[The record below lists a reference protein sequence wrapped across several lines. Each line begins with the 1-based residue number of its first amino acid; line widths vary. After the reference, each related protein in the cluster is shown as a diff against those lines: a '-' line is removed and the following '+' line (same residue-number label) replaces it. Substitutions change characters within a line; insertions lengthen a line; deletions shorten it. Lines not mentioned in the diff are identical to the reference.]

1 MKKRIFTALLAA
13 TVVFSTSL
21 PAFASEKIGAQ
32 NNEAAFFESESDT
45 NEKEWGGGYPQIIR
59 VR

>member
-13 TVVFSTSL
+13 AVVFSTSL

-32 NNEAAFFESESDT
+32 NSEVTLLEDENDT
-45 NEKEWGGGYPQIIR
+45 NEKEWGGVYPLIIR